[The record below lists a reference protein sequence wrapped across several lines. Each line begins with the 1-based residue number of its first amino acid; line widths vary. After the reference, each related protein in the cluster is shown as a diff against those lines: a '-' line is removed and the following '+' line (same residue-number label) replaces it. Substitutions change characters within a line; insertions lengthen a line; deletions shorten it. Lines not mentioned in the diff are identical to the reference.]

1 MWQSTHAKVT
11 SNAAMDLIPPT
22 DYLEVVGWMEVS
34 AMTQHGRWWRP
45 VLLAFLLAGVPL
57 ISAQEPGAAKPTAE
71 KDGKD
76 APKEKET
83 DKGKD
88 AKKDGKDA
96 KKDEKKDAK
105 KDETEKPEKPAA
117 PPSAYIK
124 QGIFAG
130 KVNEVRESDR
140 NFSIEMAAGKGRNL
154 RLSFVVTDDA
164 KIRTMAMPMIFDDR
178 GNLKRPSRDEL
189 IKAKGKGKDQALPGY
204 EAEFSNLAQGQ
215 IVQVQGVTT
224 KEKLLAAQKAAR
236 IRPLPGQ
243 PPPPPEDIMTNMVL
257 ILQEPLKKPGQGK

>member
-1 MWQSTHAKVT
+1 
-11 SNAAMDLIPPT
+11 
-22 DYLEVVGWMEVS
+22 
-34 AMTQHGRWWRP
+34 
-45 VLLAFLLAGVPL
+45 
-57 ISAQEPGAAKPTAE
+57 
-71 KDGKD
+71 
-76 APKEKET
+76 
-83 DKGKD
+83 
-88 AKKDGKDA
+88 
-96 KKDEKKDAK
+96 
-105 KDETEKPEKPAA
+105 
-117 PPSAYIK
+117 
-124 QGIFAG
+124 
-130 KVNEVRESDR
+130 
-140 NFSIEMAAGKGRNL
+140 
-154 RLSFVVTDDA
+154 
-164 KIRTMAMPMIFDDR
+164 MPMIFDDR

>member
-1 MWQSTHAKVT
+1 
-11 SNAAMDLIPPT
+11 
-22 DYLEVVGWMEVS
+22 MEVS

-45 VLLAFLLAGVPL
+45 VLLALLLAGVPL

-76 APKEKET
+76 APKEKES

-88 AKKDGKDA
+88 AKKDAKDA

-105 KDETEKPEKPAA
+105 KDEPDKREKPVA

-130 KVNEVRESDR
+130 KVNEIRESDR
-140 NFSIEMAAGKGRNL
+140 NFSIEVPARGRSI

-164 KIRTMAMPMIFDDR
+164 KIRTMAIPMIFDDR
-178 GNLKRPSRDEL
+178 GNLKRPSPLEL
-189 IKAKGKGKDQALPGY
+189 RNAKGKDPKDKLLPGF

-224 KEKLLAAQKAAR
+224 KEKVIAAQKAAR

-257 ILQEPLKKPGQGK
+257 ILQEPVKKPGQGK